1 MDEYLNYLNTMKSFQ
16 HVEYAPSEHR
26 DLHYRDRK
34 NTHNYRNQDSYVK
47 KKRYTSSK
55 DYKDL
60 DEIEVLKSSQINSSN
75 RNLISYDDL

>member
-1 MDEYLNYLNTMKSFQ
+1 MDEYLSYLNTMKNFQ
-16 HVEYAPSEHR
+16 HVDYAPSEHR
-26 DLHYRDRK
+26 DSHYRDRK
-34 NTHNYRNQDSYVK
+34 SNQNYRSQDNYVR

-60 DEIEVLKSSQINSSN
+60 DEIETSKSSQIVSSN